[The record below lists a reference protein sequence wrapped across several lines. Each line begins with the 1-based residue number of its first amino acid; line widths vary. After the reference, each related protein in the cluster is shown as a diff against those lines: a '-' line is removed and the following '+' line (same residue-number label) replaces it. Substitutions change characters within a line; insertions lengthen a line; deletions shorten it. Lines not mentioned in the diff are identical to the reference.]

1 MLDFKRTSLA
11 TFLEH
16 STEIGDGNMNYVY
29 KLNDGEKTYA
39 IKHAKPYLK
48 ILGKDFQLTQKRVVA
63 EMNSMEYFHSIAPD
77 FVPKIYH
84 KSENEHFFV
93 MEYLDGY
100 SSLREN
106 PQNTKAYEKLGDFLF
121 SLSQN
126 TPQNNAYYE
135 CEELKQITKNYVF
148 EFPFIKNHEALVI
161 LDFFQW
167 REFSAEFLANK
178 ERLKQIFLHS
188 KTSLIHGDL
197 HSDSVMVKEDCI
209 AIIDSEFS
217 LFCEVSFDIGNLLA
231 HIIFSEI
238 GHKNTPYQEKIS
250 ALLTPFEKD
259 IVQNAIGF
267 CSVEMARRLFVP
279 AKSKD
284 LQNTQAYELAFS
296 IADALGSLHVKST
309 EEFLHI
315 LERFF

>member
-1 MLDFKRTSLA
+1 MIDFKRTSLA
-11 TFLEH
+11 TLLEN

-48 ILGKDFQLTQKRVVA
+48 ILGEDFQLTQKRVVA

-106 PQNTKAYEKLGDFLF
+106 PQNTKAYEKLGNFLF
-121 SLSQN
+121 SLLQN
-126 TPQNNAYYE
+126 TPQNNTYYE

-161 LDFFQW
+161 LDFFPW

-178 ERLKQIFLHS
+178 ERLKEVFLHS

-231 HIIFSEI
+231 HVILAQI
-238 GHKNTPYQEKIS
+238 GHKNTPYQEKIY
-250 ALLTPFEKD
+250 ALLKPFEKD

-296 IADALGSLHVKST
+296 IANEIGSLHVKST
-309 EEFLHI
+309 EEFLRI